1 MPRRIERRARDEEPE
16 DDDEKF
22 EPEEDEDE
30 EDERPARGV
39 KSAARKARR
48 DDDDD
53 DDDEDE
59 RPRSTKA
66 VRKGWGGAKR
76 TKEMSSDFPEEL
88 KVGDE
93 ALLIKFLE
101 DEPFAS
107 YRQHWIE
114 REGKKSFTCLED
126 DCPLCDI
133 GDRPQGRYAFNILL
147 LSEGEPVNKVWV
159 VGNRLEGTLEN
170 YAKDKKTGPLTRLYW
185 SVSRT
190 GKGSNTQY
198 NVSPVKERDLGED
211 WDVEPLEDDIL
222 AKYEKQCWDDSA
234 VSVQTRKQLQ
244 AIADEVSDE
253 G

>member
-1 MPRRIERRARDEEPE
+1 MPRRIERRPRDDEPEEPE
-16 DDDEKF
+16 EEF
-22 EPEEDEDE
+22 QPEDEDE
-30 EDERPARGV
+30 EDEKPARGV

-53 DDDEDE
+53 DDE
-59 RPRSTKA
+59 RPKRPTG
-66 VRKGWGGAKR
+66 VRKGWGGARR

-88 KVGDE
+88 KVME
-93 ALLIKFLE
+93 EAALLKFLE

-133 GDRPQGRYAFNILL
+133 GDRPAGRYAFNVLL

-185 SVSRT
+185 SISRT

-198 NVSPVKERDLGED
+198 NIAPVKERDLPED
-211 WDVEPLEDDIL
+211 WDVEPLEDEVI
-222 AKYEKQCWDDSA
+222 AKYVKQCWDDSA

-253 G
+253 E

>member
-1 MPRRIERRARDEEPE
+1 MPRRIERRPRDEEPE
-16 DDDEKF
+16 
-22 EPEEDEDE
+22 EEEEFTTTPDDEDE
-30 EDERPARGV
+30 EEERPSRGV
-39 KSAARKARR
+39 KSAGRKARR

-53 DDDEDE
+53 DDDA
-59 RPRSTKA
+59 PPPKSTRA

-76 TKEMSSDFPEEL
+76 VKEQSSDFADEL
-88 KVGDE
+88 KISDE
-93 ALLIKFLE
+93 AVLIKFLE

-133 GDRPQGRYAFNILL
+133 GDRPAGRYAFNILL
-147 LSEGEPVNKVWV
+147 LSEGEPTNKVWI

-170 YAKDKKTGPLTRLYW
+170 YAKDKKTGPLTRHYW

-198 NVSPVKERDLGED
+198 NIQMVKERDLED
-211 WDVEPLEDDIL
+211 DWEVEPLEEDVIKRY
-222 AKYEKQCWDDSA
+222 AKNCWDDSA
-234 VSVQTRKQLQ
+234 VGLQTRKQLQ
-244 AIADEVSDE
+244 AIADEVADE
-253 G
+253 D

>member
-1 MPRRIERRARDEEPE
+1 MPRRIERRAQDEEPE
-16 DDDEKF
+16 EESEEQFQPEDDDDE
-22 EPEEDEDE
+22 EE
-30 EDERPARGV
+30 ERPARGV
-39 KSAARKARR
+39 KSAARKASR
-48 DDDDD
+48 DG
-53 DDDEDE
+53 DDDE
-59 RPRSTKA
+59 RPKRPSG
-66 VRKGWGGAKR
+66 VRKGWGGARR

-88 KVGDE
+88 KVTEE
-93 ALLIKFLE
+93 AVLVKFLE

-133 GDRPQGRYAFNILL
+133 GDRPAGRYAFNVLL
-147 LSEGEPVNKVWV
+147 LSEGEPTNKVWV

-190 GKGSNTQY
+190 GKGSNTQH
-198 NVSPVKERDLGED
+198 NISPVKERDLPED
-211 WDVEPLEDDIL
+211 WDVEALDDDVI
-222 AKYEKQCWDDSA
+222 AKYAKQCWDDSS
-234 VSVQTRKQLQ
+234 VSVQTRKQMQ

-253 G
+253 E